1 MKKTKMGKS
10 VGQTEVFYD
19 VRRWMMAGLHVLR
32 CMALAVCCLVG
43 SFVVG
48 ASAPDYRELIAAGD
62 SCMEIFNVFE
72 AMRFYGQA
80 RQLNDDNAVKMR
92 LADCYYQRADYR
104 RCADLLKAGG

>member
-1 MKKTKMGKS
+1 
-10 VGQTEVFYD
+10 
-19 VRRWMMAGLHVLR
+19 MAGLHVLR

-43 SFVVG
+43 SSVVG

-62 SCMEIFNVFE
+62 SCMEVFNVFE

-104 RCADLLKAGG
+104 R